1 MKKSKTTLSDV
12 AAAAGVSVSTVSLV
26 LSDSASSSIPLPTQM
41 RVREAAK
48 TLHYLP
54 RPKKTSSLKPSLPV
68 LILTSDLTN
77 PYYPLLVER
86 LERAAEKHDFQFLC
100 CNTYHQVE
108 RERFLLSQAEKGQ
121 FFAAVF
127 LYPPDDPEYADKIN
141 HRLPVIAICDKDAT
155 LGIDLIEL
163 NNYRAGCIAAE
174 HLLAY
179 GHEKIAIFSSDPSR
193 SISRSN
199 RVKGATDTIAQ
210 AGKTS
215 MLFVADRTAL
225 QDIPGDNTNYKTGVF
240 LGRGIDLRS
249 GSYSAIIAV
258 NDMVAMGAMD
268 ALANRGVRFPEDM
281 SIIGFDNLLYTGL
294 SRISL
299 TTVDYHTDMLA
310 QAAVALLYRRLH
322 TQEAETLLSATRF
335 KVECPPNLVLRSSTA
350 AHGTPSSL

>member
-26 LSDSASSSIPLPTQM
+26 LSDSAISSIPLSTQM

-54 RPKKTSSLKPSLPV
+54 RPKKASSLKPSLPV

-86 LERAAEKHDFQFLC
+86 LERAAEKHDLQFLC

-141 HRLPVIAICDKDAT
+141 RRLPVIAICDKDAA

-163 NNYRAGCIAAE
+163 TITGPAVLR
-174 HLLAY
+174 
-179 GHEKIAIFSSDPSR
+179 R
-193 SISRSN
+193 SICSP
-199 RVKGATDTIAQ
+199 TDTKRSPYSPVTPHA
-210 AGKTS
+210 AS
-215 MLFVADRTAL
+215 LAPTASRARPTPL
-225 QDIPGDNTNYKTGVF
+225 RRPERPPGF
-240 LGRGIDLRS
+240 
-249 GSYSAIIAV
+249 
-258 NDMVAMGAMD
+258 
-268 ALANRGVRFPEDM
+268 
-281 SIIGFDNLLYTGL
+281 
-294 SRISL
+294 
-299 TTVDYHTDMLA
+299 
-310 QAAVALLYRRLH
+310 
-322 TQEAETLLSATRF
+322 LLSTAPPCRTFPATTRITRPASF
-335 KVECPPNLVLRSSTA
+335 WDGA
-350 AHGTPSSL
+350 

>member
-26 LSDSASSSIPLPTQM
+26 LSDSASSSIP
-41 RVREAAK
+41 
-48 TLHYLP
+48 
-54 RPKKTSSLKPSLPV
+54 V

-77 PYYPLLVER
+77 PYYPILVER

-108 RERFLLSQAEKGQ
+108 RERFLLSQAGKGQ

-141 HRLPVIAICDKDAT
+141 HRLPVIAICDKDAA

-249 GSYSAIIAV
+249 ESYSAIIAV